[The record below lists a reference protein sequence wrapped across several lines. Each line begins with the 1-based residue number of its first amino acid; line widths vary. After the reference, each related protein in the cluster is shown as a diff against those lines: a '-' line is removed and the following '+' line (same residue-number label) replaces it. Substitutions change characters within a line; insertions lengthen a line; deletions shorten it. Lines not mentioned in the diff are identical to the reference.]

1 MSKHPQGG
9 ESTPIPA
16 FWQAPERRETEDA
29 GGMSDADTIDYIVCT
44 IDRTLNHPRLWNDP
58 AFIAKVLP
66 VVHEYHF
73 ARAAELA
80 GQAGEVM

>member
-1 MSKHPQGG
+1 
-9 ESTPIPA
+9 
-16 FWQAPERRETEDA
+16 
-29 GGMSDADTIDYIVCT
+29 MSDADTIDYIVCT